1 MINPAFF
8 SRSLEGRCY
17 TVTDFWREWQKLAY
31 VPHLHILCAGSDVR
45 QSTFSKYFHHGVY
58 LTTTENLL
66 CRFSENT
73 VVPKRMRGRKG
84 HSVTLWFR
92 RPSIDIFE
100 IFSPWRSFNHNRK
113 PAMPILWKYSSPKT
127 NEGQKRAFCYR
138 VCLRLCRANYRW
150 ALPRISSV

>member
-1 MINPAFF
+1 MFCRLYFF
-8 SRSLEGRCY
+8 FETVPLETSYYLIIYWTNLRQI
-17 TVTDFWREWQKLAY
+17 FR
-31 VPHLHILCAGSDVR
+31 ICAGVGGHDQSGLLFAVARGTLLYGNRFLARMAKTGVR
-45 QSTFSKYFHHGVY
+45 APPSYS
-58 LTTTENLL
+58 L
-66 CRFSENT
+66 R
-73 VVPKRMRGRKG
+73 
-84 HSVTLWFR
+84 WFR

-100 IFSPWRSFNHNRK
+100 IFSPWRLFNHNRK